1 MDAEKMNSEMNE
13 IRQKLKDDE
22 LVIEMKDCNLRQLME
37 ENDTLNNQL
46 EKIEQ
51 ETTAKIEVSLLNIVS
66 VM

>member
-1 MDAEKMNSEMNE
+1 MNSEMNE